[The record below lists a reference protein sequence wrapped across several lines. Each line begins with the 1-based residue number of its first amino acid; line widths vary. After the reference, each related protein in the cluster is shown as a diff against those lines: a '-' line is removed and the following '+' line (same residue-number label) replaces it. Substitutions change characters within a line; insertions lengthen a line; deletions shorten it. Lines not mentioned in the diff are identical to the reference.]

1 MVFDMCAGLSDEYR
15 AYGVIQPEQLPFRQ
29 PADESE
35 SMAAASFSNTSDSNA
50 KTLIIIGAVMIVL
63 GILILFQSLG
73 GIGLILFGLLPL
85 GFGIAMR
92 GKGKA
97 PKRVATGVLLKKDSY
112 ETGTIHNHTRTHY
125 NWLVISVDGMEKT
138 LCTVRANDNDYNE
151 AQVGDRIVV
160 FKDAAAYRGKPI
172 R

>member
-1 MVFDMCAGLSDEYR
+1 MVFDMYAGLSDEYR

-35 SMAAASFSNTSDSNA
+35 RMAATSLSNTSDSNA

-92 GKGKA
+92 RKGKA

-112 ETGTIHNHTRTHY
+112 GTGTIHNHTRRHY

>member
-1 MVFDMCAGLSDEYR
+1 MVFDMYAGLSDEYR

-35 SMAAASFSNTSDSNA
+35 RMAAASFSNTSDSNA

-112 ETGTIHNHTRTHY
+112 GTGTIHTRTHY

>member
-1 MVFDMCAGLSDEYR
+1 MVFDMYAGLSDEYR

-35 SMAAASFSNTSDSNA
+35 RLAAASLANTSDSNA

-112 ETGTIHNHTRTHY
+112 GTGTIHNHTRTHY

>member
-1 MVFDMCAGLSDEYR
+1 MVFDMYAGLSDEYR

-35 SMAAASFSNTSDSNA
+35 RMAAASFSNTSDSNA

-63 GILILFQSLG
+63 GILFQSLG
-73 GIGLILFGLLPL
+73 GIGLILFGLLSL

-112 ETGTIHNHTRTHY
+112 GTGTIHNHTRTHY

-138 LCTVRANDNDYNE
+138 LCTVRANDNDYYE